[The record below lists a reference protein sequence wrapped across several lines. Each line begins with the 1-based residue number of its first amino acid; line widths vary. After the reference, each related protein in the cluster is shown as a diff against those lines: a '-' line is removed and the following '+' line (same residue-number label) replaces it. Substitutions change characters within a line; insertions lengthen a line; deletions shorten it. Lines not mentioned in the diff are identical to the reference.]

1 MTPSLPTAG
10 AWDQFGAWWPLG
22 AEPQDRLLSLLP
34 ILAMVMSAP
43 NASAARPTLHWDDQD
58 WMRAR
63 AVRHGG
69 GMPLSFYRLDAAPWF
84 ESRFPPPLDWERLAQ
99 ELVPY
104 VADLGFTHVA
114 LDTALMTADDT
125 AAASFVE
132 TCHVAG
138 VGVVVRD
145 DGTSAGHAS
154 HGVDASGWRERCR
167 RLHLDG
173 FEETPVDGRP
183 ARCWL
188 FVDAEASQTLRLDFR
203 PRWRQANTAYL
214 AYTPDERTEHHDAWV
229 EALTPVENGRGI
241 LEQSPSGEAPI
252 GRWRR
257 PTHGDAWQ
265 RFATLRATL
274 ATMWALPG
282 EKWLSM
288 GVEFG
293 QDLAE
298 PFDKSMHWPLLLE
311 TPHAGML
318 RLVADLNRLYVN
330 ELALQVRDNE
340 RYGFRWLVSNDSD
353 NNIVIFARRAES
365 GHGTLLC
372 ISNFDARV
380 HHGYRFGVPAAGRW
394 REIFNSD
401 SVFYGGSNVGNG
413 RVLNT
418 DAESSHG
425 WSQSLSLIVP
435 PMATLFLRHEI
446 WYEEGL

>member
-1 MTPSLPTAG
+1 MNHSLSTAG
-10 AWDQFGAWWPLG
+10 AWDVAGVWRPLG
-22 AEPQDRLLSLLP
+22 VELQDRLRSLLP
-34 ILAMVMSAP
+34 ILAMVMATP
-43 NASAARPTLHWDDQD
+43 NDPAAEPTLHWDDED
-58 WMRAR
+58 WMRVR

-69 GMPLSFYRLDAAPWF
+69 GMPLSFYRLDVAPWF
-84 ESRFPPPLDWERLAQ
+84 ESRFSPPFDWDRLAQ

-114 LDTALMTADDT
+114 LDAGLLKAEDT
-125 AAASFVE
+125 VAARFVE

-138 VGVVVRD
+138 VGVIVRGD
-145 DGTSAGHAS
+145 ES
-154 HGVDASGWRERCR
+154 HCFAENGWRERCR

-173 FEETPVDGRP
+173 IEEIQEDGRP
-183 ARCWL
+183 ARCRL
-188 FVDAEASQTLRLDFR
+188 FVDVDAREELKLEFR
-203 PRWRQANTAYL
+203 PRWREASAAYL
-214 AYTPDERTEHHDAWV
+214 AFTPGERTEHHADWI
-229 EALTPVENGRGI
+229 EALTPVESGRGI
-241 LEQSPSGEAPI
+241 LEQSPSLETPI

-257 PTHGDAWQ
+257 PIHGDAWQ
-265 RFATLRATL
+265 RFATLRTTL

-288 GVEFG
+288 GVEFA

-298 PFDKSMHWPLLLE
+298 PFDKPMHWPLLLE

-330 ELALQVRDNE
+330 EPALQVRDNE
-340 RYGFRWLVSNDSD
+340 RYGFRWLVADDSD
-353 NNIVIFARRAES
+353 NNVVVFARRAES
-365 GHGTLLC
+365 GHATLLC
-372 ISNFDARV
+372 ISNFDAQV
-380 HHGYRFGVPAAGRW
+380 HHDYRFGVPAAGRW

-418 DAESSHG
+418 APQSSHG

-435 PMATLFLRHEI
+435 PLATLFLRHEI
-446 WYEEGL
+446 WYEEAQ